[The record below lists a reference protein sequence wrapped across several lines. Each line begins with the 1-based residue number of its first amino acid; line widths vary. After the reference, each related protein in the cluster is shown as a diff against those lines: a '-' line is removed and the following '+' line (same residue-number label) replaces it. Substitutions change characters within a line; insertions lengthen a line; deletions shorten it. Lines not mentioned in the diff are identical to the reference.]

1 MESMIVITVLIMAC
15 IFCVIGLGG
24 ISKLTKENKDLQKTL
39 EAEQQLRET
48 EADRYELMIEAK
60 ASRIKEEVA
69 KRQEAERQLRV
80 ATDCQIQAARIANP
94 IAERKRLAYKQ
105 AIRRREFRDSPEE
118 LQREEIAVKEMLVKA
133 AMGEVSK
140 HIKEYDDAMHCET
153 IYSLDVWV

>member
-15 IFCVIGLGG
+15 IFCVIGLGE

-69 KRQEAERQLRV
+69 KRQEAERKLREYKPV
-80 ATDCQIQAARIANP
+80 TQTERFIPYEWKATRRWDNEKDALNRCTSETVKD
-94 IAERKRLAYKQ
+94 AESELLMS
-105 AIRRREFRDSPEE
+105 AIETLRNKIVHSDDVRYRDTTFY
-118 LQREEIAVKEMLVKA
+118 LGFYTRA
-133 AMGEVSK
+133 
-140 HIKEYDDAMHCET
+140 
-153 IYSLDVWV
+153 

>member
-15 IFCVIGLGG
+15 IFCVIGLGE

-80 ATDCQIQAARIANP
+80 ATDCHIQNTRIINP

-105 AIRRREFRDSPEE
+105 AIRRREFRDNPFE
-118 LQREEIAVKEMLVKA
+118 LQMEETAVKEMLLKA
-133 AMGEVSK
+133 VMGEVSK
-140 HIKEYDDAMHCET
+140 HIKEYDDVMHCET
-153 IYSLDVWV
+153 VYSLDVWV